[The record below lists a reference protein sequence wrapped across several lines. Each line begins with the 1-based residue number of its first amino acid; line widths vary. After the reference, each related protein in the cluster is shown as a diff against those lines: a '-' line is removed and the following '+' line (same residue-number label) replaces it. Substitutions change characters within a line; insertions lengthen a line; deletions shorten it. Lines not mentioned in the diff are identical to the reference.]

1 MQHCIDNLE
10 VNGGVGL
17 DVVEGKRNGG
27 EEALVS
33 RWDRGSHK
41 MAAPL

>member
-10 VNGGVGL
+10 VNGGV
-17 DVVEGKRNGG
+17 VVEGKRNGG

>member
-10 VNGGVGL
+10 VNGGV
-17 DVVEGKRNGG
+17 VVEGKRNGG

-33 RWDRGSHK
+33 VSEGTMK
-41 MAAPL
+41 MKIKEESTG